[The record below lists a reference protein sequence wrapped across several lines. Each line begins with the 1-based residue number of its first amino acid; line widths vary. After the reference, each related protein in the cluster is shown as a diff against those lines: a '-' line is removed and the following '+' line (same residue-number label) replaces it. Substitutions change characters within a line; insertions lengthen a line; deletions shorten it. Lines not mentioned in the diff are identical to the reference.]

1 MLAELRVRDFAIIE
15 AIDLE
20 FAPGLNI
27 LTGETGAGKSILM
40 DSIALLLGDR
50 AEPAMVRA
58 GASAALVEGTF
69 TFDEAL
75 SACLAQALAEF
86 EIELD
91 EPGQITLSR
100 EVRANGRSIARING
114 RAVNQAALKAVGELL
129 VDLHGQS
136 EHLSLLRVRE
146 HVNLLDRFAGLLPL
160 RQQVAELFTRWRA
173 VQRELAS
180 LQQAERERERRM
192 DMLRFQFEEIR
203 AARLKPG
210 EEAALQEEHTRLANA
225 EALANWAEE
234 AYAALYESHRDAPSA
249 LDQIAQA
256 LRALANLERF
266 DKQLAE
272 HHRAL
277 QEASVVVEEVARA
290 LRDYRDSIEFNPRRL
305 QQVEDRL
312 ELIKKL
318 KRKYGETVEAVIAY
332 GEQVAQELERIET
345 LSERIEALSAQAEAL
360 AAELRALAAQLSAE
374 RRKAADVLTAGVE
387 RELQDLR
394 MAGARFAVSF
404 AAQEPDATGCD
415 RVEFLIAPNPG
426 EGLKPL
432 VKIASGG
439 ETARLMLA
447 LKTTLAHADPTP
459 TLIFDEIDQGIGG
472 RVGAVVG
479 AKLWQLGRAHQVLCI
494 THLPQLAAF
503 GDAHYRVE
511 KRVHNGRTVTHVYRL
526 NDAERLQELAQMLG
540 TSGEAGL
547 RGAEQLLQEAAQLKA
562 RSQ

>member
-1 MLAELRVRDFAIIE
+1 MLAELHVRAFAIIE
-15 AIDLE
+15 ALDLE

-50 AEPAMVRA
+50 AEPTMVRA
-58 GASAALVEGTF
+58 GANAALVEGTF
-69 TFDEAL
+69 IVNDAL
-75 SACLAQALAEF
+75 AERLAHALAEF

-114 RAVNQAALKAVGELL
+114 RAVNQAALKRVGELL

-146 HVNLLDRFAGLLPL
+146 HVNLLDRFAGLMPL
-160 RQQVAELFTRWRA
+160 RQRVAELFQQWRA
-173 VQRELAS
+173 AQRELSA
-180 LQQAERERERRM
+180 LQQAERERERRL
-192 DMLRFQFEEIR
+192 DMLRYQLEEIR

-210 EEAALQEEHTRLANA
+210 EEAVLQEEHTRLANA
-225 EALANWAEE
+225 EALAAWAEE

-249 LDQIAQA
+249 LDQIAHA
-256 LRALANLERF
+256 ARALANLERL
-266 DKQLAE
+266 DKRFAE

-277 QEASVVVEEVARA
+277 QEASVIVEEVARA
-290 LRDYRDSIEFNPRRL
+290 VRDYRDAIEFNPRRL
-305 QQVEDRL
+305 QQVEERL
-312 ELIKKL
+312 ELIKRL
-318 KRKYGETVEAVIAY
+318 KRKYGESVEAVIAY
-332 GEQVAQELERIET
+332 GEQVAHELERIET
-345 LSERIEALSAQAEAL
+345 LGERIEALSAHVAAL
-360 AAELRALAAQLSAE
+360 AEQLRAHAVQLSAQ
-374 RRKAADVLTAGVE
+374 RRKAAQQLIAGIE

-394 MAGARFAVSF
+394 MAGAHFDVSF
-404 AAQEPDATGCD
+404 AEQEPDATGCD
-415 RVEFLIAPNPG
+415 QVEFMIAPNPG

-432 VKIASGG
+432 AKIASGG

-479 AKLWQLGRAHQVLCI
+479 AKLWQLARTHQVLCI

-511 KRVHNGRTVTHVYRL
+511 KRVHDGRTTTHVQRL
-526 NDAERLQELAQMLG
+526 DEAERLRELAQMLG
-540 TSGEAGL
+540 TGGEAGL
-547 RGAEQLLQEAAQLKA
+547 RSAAQLLEEAARAKA
-562 RSQ
+562 LL

>member
-1 MLAELRVRDFAIIE
+1 MLAELHVRAFAIIE
-15 AIDLE
+15 ALDLE

-50 AEPAMVRA
+50 AEPTMVRA
-58 GASAALVEGTF
+58 GANAALVEGTF
-69 TFDEAL
+69 IVNDAL
-75 SACLAQALAEF
+75 AERLAHALAEF

-114 RAVNQAALKAVGELL
+114 RAVNQAALKRVGELL

-146 HVNLLDRFAGLLPL
+146 HVNLLDRFAGLMPL
-160 RQQVAELFTRWRA
+160 RQRVAELFQQWRA
-173 VQRELAS
+173 AQRELSA
-180 LQQAERERERRM
+180 LQQAERERERRL
-192 DMLRFQFEEIR
+192 DMLRYQLEEIR

-210 EEAALQEEHTRLANA
+210 EEAVLQEEHTRLANA
-225 EALANWAEE
+225 EALAAWAEE

-249 LDQIAQA
+249 LDQIAHA
-256 LRALANLERF
+256 ARALANLERL
-266 DKQLAE
+266 DKRFAE

-277 QEASVVVEEVARA
+277 QEASVIVEEVARA
-290 LRDYRDSIEFNPRRL
+290 VRDYRDAIEFNPRRL
-305 QQVEDRL
+305 QQVEERL
-312 ELIKKL
+312 ELIKRL
-318 KRKYGETVEAVIAY
+318 KRKYGESVEAVIAY
-332 GEQVAQELERIET
+332 GEQVAHELERIET
-345 LSERIEALSAQAEAL
+345 LGERIEALSAHVAAL
-360 AAELRALAAQLSAE
+360 AEQLRAHAVQLSAQ
-374 RRKAADVLTAGVE
+374 RRKAAQQLIAGIE

-394 MAGARFAVSF
+394 MAGARFDVSF
-404 AAQEPDATGCD
+404 AEQEPDATGCD
-415 RVEFLIAPNPG
+415 QVEFMIAPNPG

-432 VKIASGG
+432 AKIASGG

-479 AKLWQLGRAHQVLCI
+479 AKLWQLARTHQVLCI

-511 KRVHNGRTVTHVYRL
+511 KRVHDGRTTTHVQRL
-526 NDAERLQELAQMLG
+526 DEAERLRELAQMLG
-540 TSGEAGL
+540 TGGEAGL
-547 RGAEQLLQEAAQLKA
+547 RSAAQLLEEAARAKA
-562 RSQ
+562 LL

>member
-1 MLAELRVRDFAIIE
+1 MLAELHVRAFAIIE
-15 AIDLE
+15 ALDLE

-50 AEPAMVRA
+50 AEPTMVRA
-58 GASAALVEGTF
+58 GANAALVEGTF
-69 TFDEAL
+69 IVNDAL
-75 SACLAQALAEF
+75 AERLAHALAEF

-114 RAVNQAALKAVGELL
+114 RAVNQAALKRVGELL

-146 HVNLLDRFAGLLPL
+146 HVNLLDRFAGLMPL
-160 RQQVAELFTRWRA
+160 RQRVAELFQQWRA
-173 VQRELAS
+173 AQRELSA
-180 LQQAERERERRM
+180 LQQAERERERRL
-192 DMLRFQFEEIR
+192 DMLRYQLEEIR

-210 EEAALQEEHTRLANA
+210 EEAVLQEEHTRLANA
-225 EALANWAEE
+225 EALAAWAEE

-249 LDQIAQA
+249 LDQIAHA
-256 LRALANLERF
+256 ARALANLERL
-266 DKQLAE
+266 DKRFAE

-277 QEASVVVEEVARA
+277 QEASVIVEEVARA
-290 LRDYRDSIEFNPRRL
+290 VRDYRDAIEFNPRRL
-305 QQVEDRL
+305 QQVEERL
-312 ELIKKL
+312 ELIKRL
-318 KRKYGETVEAVIAY
+318 KRKYGESVEAVIAY
-332 GEQVAQELERIET
+332 GEQVAHELERIET
-345 LSERIEALSAQAEAL
+345 LGERIEALSAHVAAL
-360 AAELRALAAQLSAE
+360 AEQLRAHAVQLSAQ
-374 RRKAADVLTAGVE
+374 RRKAAQQLIAGIE

-394 MAGARFAVSF
+394 MAGARFDVSF
-404 AAQEPDATGCD
+404 AEQEPDATGCD
-415 RVEFLIAPNPG
+415 QVEFMIAPNPG

-432 VKIASGG
+432 AKIASGG

-472 RVGAVVG
+472 RMGAVVG
-479 AKLWQLGRAHQVLCI
+479 AKLWQLARTHQVLCI

-511 KRVHNGRTVTHVYRL
+511 KRVHDGRTTTHVQRL
-526 NDAERLQELAQMLG
+526 DEAERLRELAQMLG
-540 TSGEAGL
+540 TGGEAGL
-547 RGAEQLLQEAAQLKA
+547 RSAAQLLEEAARAKA
-562 RSQ
+562 LL